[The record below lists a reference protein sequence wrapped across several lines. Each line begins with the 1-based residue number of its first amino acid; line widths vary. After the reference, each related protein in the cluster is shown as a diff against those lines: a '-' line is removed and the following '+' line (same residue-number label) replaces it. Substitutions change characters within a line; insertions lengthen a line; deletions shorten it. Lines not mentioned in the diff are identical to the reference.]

1 MEVLQMEQTAQAAT
15 EKEETVSLIV
25 DPEFAKLIPPMRTD
39 EFEELERSILAEGCR
54 DPIVVWRGVIVD
66 GHTRYRICQAHHL
79 PFTGKEMEFSDRDEA
94 KAWIIGNQLGRRN
107 INLFVKAELVCDLKE
122 LFARKAKENMRL
134 GRGTKVETPVHTRE
148 ELANRAKV
156 SHNTISLFE
165 RIREKAIPRVVEA
178 ARRDEVS
185 VSMAAQVCQF
195 DKAEQETLLSFLPD
209 EKKLAAGMKS
219 LKREKER
226 KAREEKL
233 AAQRNTG
240 TSQGIGY
247 RADALEWLPTI
258 PDGSVDLLLTDPPYS
273 TDIEDIEAFAAS
285 WVPLALSKVKDTGR
299 CYIFVGAYPREIAA
313 YEHVLKQY
321 DTFERSLLAWS
332 YQNTIGRRPLKEY
345 VLNFQMIFY
354 LWGRNAPDLDATS
367 LTEQFAHHEINAPDA
382 RTGLRYHEWEK
393 PYAIGDMFV
402 RHATREGDFVIDPFM
417 GTGTF
422 IVAAANL
429 NRVAR
434 GCDINA
440 EALGSAKTKGCLIR

>member
-1 MEVLQMEQTAQAAT
+1 
-15 EKEETVSLIV
+15 
-25 DPEFAKLIPPMRTD
+25 
-39 EFEELERSILAEGCR
+39 
-54 DPIVVWRGVIVD
+54 
-66 GHTRYRICQAHHL
+66 
-79 PFTGKEMEFSDRDEA
+79 
-94 KAWIIGNQLGRRN
+94 
-107 INLFVKAELVCDLKE
+107 VKAELASALKNLVAE
-122 LFARKAKENMRL
+122 RAKENMRL
-134 GRGTKVETPVHTRE
+134 GRGNRVDTPIHTRE
-148 ELANRAKV
+148 ELAKKAGV
-156 SHNTISLFE
+156 SHNTISQVD
-165 RIREKAIPRVVEA
+165 RIKAKGVPELVKA
-178 ARRDEVS
+178 ARGNEVS
-185 VSMAAQVCQF
+185 VSMAVQVCEF
-195 DKAEQETLLSFLPD
+195 EEAEQEALIASLPN
-209 EKKLAAGMKS
+209 EKKLAGKVKAMRKD
-219 LKREKER
+219 KDR
-226 KAREEKL
+226 KAREERL

-240 TSQGIGY
+240 KSQGIGY
-247 RADALEWLPTI
+247 KADALDWLPTI

>member
-1 MEVLQMEQTAQAAT
+1 MNEAASAARDEAKQA
-15 EKEETVSLIV
+15 VSLVV
-25 DPEFAKLIPPMRTD
+25 DEEFAALIPPMSTD

-79 PFTGKEMEFSDRDEA
+79 PFMTKEMEFSDRDEA
-94 KAWIIGNQLGRRN
+94 KAWIIGTQLGRRN
-107 INLFVKAELVCDLKE
+107 INLFVKAELASALKNLVAE
-122 LFARKAKENMRL
+122 RAKENMRL
-134 GRGTKVETPVHTRE
+134 GRGNRVDTPIHTRE
-148 ELANRAKV
+148 ELAKKAGV
-156 SHNTISLFE
+156 SHNTISQVD
-165 RIREKAIPRVVEA
+165 RIKAKGVPELVKA
-178 ARRDEVS
+178 ARGNEVS
-185 VSMAAQVCQF
+185 VSMAVQVCEF
-195 DKAEQETLLSFLPD
+195 EEAEQEALIASLPN
-209 EKKLAAGMKS
+209 EKKLAGKVKAMRKD
-219 LKREKER
+219 KDR
-226 KAREEKL
+226 KAREERL

-240 TSQGIGY
+240 KSQGIGY
-247 RADALEWLPTI
+247 KADALDWLPTI

-382 RTGLRYHEWEK
+382 RTGVRYHAWEK